1 MTQLFP
7 SIINNKK
14 KVAPQEVNGK
24 ETSSTTAPVI
34 PFEIENLKQSD
45 NQSKCNFIKNSE
57 YIHEAWFIENPVSRE
72 LTKRI
77 TLKLGPMAQQD
88 FIIVNRSPI

>member
-1 MTQLFP
+1 ML
-7 SIINNKK
+7 
-14 KVAPQEVNGK
+14 
-24 ETSSTTAPVI
+24 

-45 NQSKCNFIKNSE
+45 NQSKSNFIKNSE

-88 FIIVNRSPI
+88 FIIVNRSPVQIKRTENMLSIINVGLLTYKGE